1 MSDQYG
7 SFDNPYGGKPPF
19 QGQEPPPPTPYASPQ
34 QPTPQ
39 QPAPQQPAQPQG
51 WGQQPQ
57 GYGQVPPAYGQ
68 VPPAYGQY
76 AMGQQPPAYRPYYP
90 PPDPDA
96 RPGTVTAASVMTIV
110 GSVTAL
116 LITLFMVPAG
126 ISDYNDPTSSDKDVT
141 LVMVIWFIVCGVLSL
156 ISTVL
161 GIWVLFRSR
170 PARILLTV
178 VGSLAALLS
187 LITIVYPALIIAA
200 LVMLYAGRA
209 GHWFAHRTPGDP
221 LQPQSVPGAPPV
233 GPTPPAGPTPPTH
246 HQL

>member
-19 QGQEPPPPTPYASPQ
+19 QGQEPPPPTPYA
-34 QPTPQ
+34 TPQ
-39 QPAPQQPAQPQG
+39 QPAPQQPAPQQPPPPQG

-68 VPPAYGQY
+68 LPPAHGQY

-90 PPDPDA
+90 PPDADA

-110 GSVTAL
+110 GSVIAL

-161 GIWVLFRSR
+161 GIWVLFRSK

-187 LITIVYPALIIAA
+187 LITVVYPALIIAA
-200 LVMLYAGRA
+200 LIMLYAGRA
-209 GHWFAHRTPGDP
+209 GHWFARRVPADP
-221 LQPQSVPGAPPV
+221 LQPQPGAIPP
-233 GPTPPAGPTPPTH
+233 GTTPPAGPPTPPTH